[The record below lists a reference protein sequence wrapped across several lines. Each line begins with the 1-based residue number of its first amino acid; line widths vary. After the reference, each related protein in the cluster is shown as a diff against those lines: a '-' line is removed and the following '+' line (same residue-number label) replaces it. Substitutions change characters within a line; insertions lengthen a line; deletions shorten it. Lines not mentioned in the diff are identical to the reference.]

1 MNGIIGVTTLL
12 LDSALTKDQ
21 RELAATVRRSGKTL
35 LDIVNDILDFSKIE
49 AGHMELELV
58 DFNLKSVLD
67 DLYAILK
74 VQAHRKAEELVFTIN
89 PDVPVHLC
97 GDVGRIRQVLTNLV
111 GNAIKFA
118 EKGKIVVQASLDD
131 LQQDHIRLRFSVQD
145 TGIGMA
151 PEHLE
156 HIFDAFRQLDAST
169 TRKYGGTGLGLT
181 ICKQLVNLMGGE
193 IGAESELGEGSTF
206 WFAIPISLQINRG
219 GQISFDFAT
228 AEERENPDKE
238 LNDTLDELI
247 KTKAR
252 LKELGRTIRVLVVED
267 NRVNQTVA
275 LRTLKKLGCTVAAAA
290 DGRDALAKIQAA
302 LFDIVFMDV
311 QMPVMDGIEATA
323 EIRRLEQ
330 ELGLPHL
337 PVIAMTAHALG
348 GYRDR
353 CLDGGMDGYITKPI
367 NVREL
372 AAALIKWSV
381 AEV

>member
-1 MNGIIGVTTLL
+1 
-12 LDSALTKDQ
+12 
-21 RELAATVRRSGKTL
+21 
-35 LDIVNDILDFSKIE
+35 
-49 AGHMELELV
+49 
-58 DFNLKSVLD
+58 
-67 DLYAILK
+67 
-74 VQAHRKAEELVFTIN
+74 
-89 PDVPVHLC
+89 
-97 GDVGRIRQVLTNLV
+97 
-111 GNAIKFA
+111 
-118 EKGKIVVQASLDD
+118 
-131 LQQDHIRLRFSVQD
+131 
-145 TGIGMA
+145 
-151 PEHLE
+151 
-156 HIFDAFRQLDAST
+156 
-169 TRKYGGTGLGLT
+169 
-181 ICKQLVNLMGGE
+181 
-193 IGAESELGEGSTF
+193 
-206 WFAIPISLQINRG
+206 
-219 GQISFDFAT
+219 
-228 AEERENPDKE
+228 
-238 LNDTLDELI
+238 
-247 KTKAR
+247 
-252 LKELGRTIRVLVVED
+252 
-267 NRVNQTVA
+267 VA